1 MANFTITAQRR
12 ALNACSADYEREKFA
27 EYLKVKPGKLYLIIM
42 YENHWNSIIIYR
54 CFKLNCWMVKTTCE
68 FWKDYRTL

>member
-27 EYLKVKPGKLYLIIM
+27 EYLKVKPGKSQFFYVILNNVYLLIKC
-42 YENHWNSIIIYR
+42 Y
-54 CFKLNCWMVKTTCE
+54 
-68 FWKDYRTL
+68 